1 MPSRRLTRRFLASCG
16 LWILI
21 VPSSH
26 SETPTSGTA
35 HFILDGNRMYAE
47 VAFLRPNGT
56 LRKALVF
63 VDLGSPSAVLSRE
76 LLKELDLGS
85 KKVLALEVGD
95 LMVTTDS
102 GDVTSDPWLPFSISD
117 HRTVE
122 GLLPAGMLKKYQL
135 VIDYAQR
142 TLTLA
147 EPGTLRPRGLAVPFQ
162 MNEKTGLI
170 SVDTTISGK
179 TYRMTIDNG
188 SAYTWL
194 RKTTAQE
201 WLQAHPEWQ
210 RGTGAV
216 GPSNM
221 RMADDGIE
229 AAGILLRIPEVQLG
243 PLRLREVGAL
253 AIGPSDKNWDFIDWY
268 STKNLAPVIGWLGGN
283 VLRNFRITVDYAK
296 HVSYWL
302 RQSES
307 DPHDLDQV
315 GLTLESKHGQ
325 YFVAGVATQ
334 NGKTTVEGVEV
345 GDQLLQIDGL
355 RTNAVTWAAIY
366 DAMHG
371 RPGEVRNLVV
381 ERNGRQIRVPAKV
394 TAF

>member
-85 KKVLALEVGD
+85 KKVLALEVGN

-147 EPGTLRPRGLAVPFQ
+147 EPGTLGPQGLAVPFQ

-229 AAGILLRIPEVQLG
+229 AAGILLRIPEVQLS

-283 VLRNFRITVDYAK
+283 VLRNFRITIDYAK

-334 NGKTTVEGVEV
+334 NGKATVEGVEV

-371 RPGEVRNLVV
+371 RPGEIRNLVL
-381 ERNGRQIRVPAKV
+381 ERNGRQFRVPAKV

>member
-1 MPSRRLTRRFLASCG
+1 MPSRRLKRRFLASCG

-21 VPSSH
+21 VPPGH
-26 SETPTSGTA
+26 SQTPTSGTS

-47 VAFLRPNGT
+47 VDFVRPNGT
-56 LRKALVF
+56 IRKALVF
-63 VDLGSPSAVLSRE
+63 VDLGSPSAVLSQK
-76 LLKELDLGS
+76 LLNELDFGS
-85 KKVLALEVGD
+85 KKVLAFEVGN
-95 LMVTTDS
+95 LTVTMDS
-102 GDVTSDPWLPFSISD
+102 GEVTSDPWLPFLISD

-122 GLLPAGMLKKYQL
+122 GLLPAGILKKYQV

-147 EPGTLRPRGLAVPFQ
+147 EPGTLGPEGLPVPFQ

-170 SVDTTISGK
+170 SVEMTISGK
-179 TYRMTIDNG
+179 RYPVTIDSG

-194 RKTTAQE
+194 RRATAQE
-201 WLQAHPEWQ
+201 WLTAHPDWE

-221 RMADDGIE
+221 RMADDSIE
-229 AAGILLRIPEVQLG
+229 AAGVLLRIPEVQLG

-253 AIGPSDKNWDFIDWY
+253 AIGPSNKNWDFIDWY
-268 STKNLAPVIGWLGGN
+268 SKKNAVPVIGWLGGN

-302 RQSES
+302 RQRES
-307 DPHDLDQV
+307 DPHDLEQV

-325 YFVAGVATQ
+325 YFVAGIATQ

-345 GDQLLQIDGL
+345 GDKLLQIDGL
-355 RTNAVTWAAIY
+355 RMNAMDWAAIY
-366 DAMHG
+366 GAMHG
-371 RPGEVRNLVV
+371 KPGEVRNLLL
-381 ERNGRQIRVPAKV
+381 ERNGRQFRVPAKV

>member
-1 MPSRRLTRRFLASCG
+1 MPLRRLTQRFLASCG
-16 LWILI
+16 LWILV
-21 VPSSH
+21 VPSCH
-26 SETPTSGTA
+26 SETPTSGTSP
-35 HFILDGNRMYAE
+35 FILDGNRIYAE
-47 VAFLRPNGT
+47 VHFVRSNGT

-63 VDLGSPSAVLSRE
+63 VDPGSPSAVLSRE

-85 KKVLALEVGD
+85 QKMLALEVGN

-102 GDVTSDPWLPFSISD
+102 GEVTSDPWLPFLISD

-122 GLLPAGMLKKYQL
+122 GLLPAGILKKYQV
-135 VIDYAQR
+135 VIDYARR

-147 EPGTLRPRGLAVPFQ
+147 EPGTLGPEGLSVPFQ

-170 SVDTTISGK
+170 AVGMTISGK
-179 TYRMTIDNG
+179 TYRVTIDNG

-194 RKTTAQE
+194 RKATAQG
-201 WLQAHPEWQ
+201 WLTAHPDWE

-229 AAGILLRIPEVQLG
+229 AAGILLRIPEAQLG
-243 PLRLREVGAL
+243 GLRLREVGAL
-253 AIGPSDKNWDFIDWY
+253 AIGPSNKNWDFIDWY
-268 STKNLAPVIGWLGGN
+268 SQKNAVPVIGWLGGN
-283 VLRNFRITVDYAK
+283 VLRNFRITIDYPK

-302 RQSES
+302 RQRES
-307 DPHDLDQV
+307 DPHDLEQV

-325 YFVAGVATQ
+325 YFVAGVAIQ
-334 NGKTTVEGVEV
+334 NGKTTVEGIEV
-345 GDQLLQIDGL
+345 GDQLLQIDAL
-355 RTNAVTWAAIY
+355 RMNAVNRAAIY

-371 RPGEVRNLVV
+371 KPGEVRNLLL
-381 ERNGRQIRVPAKV
+381 ERNGKRFRVPAKV

>member
-1 MPSRRLTRRFLASCG
+1 MPSRRLTRRFLASCV
-16 LWILI
+16 LCILI
-21 VPSSH
+21 VPSSN
-26 SETPTSGTA
+26 SETPTSGKA

-85 KKVLALEVGD
+85 KKVLALEVGN

-102 GDVTSDPWLPFSISD
+102 GDVTSDPWLPFSIGD

-122 GLLPAGMLKKYQL
+122 GVLPAGILKKYQL

-147 EPGTLRPRGLAVPFQ
+147 EPGTLGPQGLAVPFQ

-170 SVDTTISGK
+170 SVDMTISGK

-201 WLQAHPEWQ
+201 WLKAHPEWQ

-268 STKNLAPVIGWLGGN
+268 SKKNLAPVIGWLGGN
-283 VLRNFRITVDYAK
+283 VLRNFRITIDYAK

-345 GDQLLQIDGL
+345 GDQLLQIDGV

-371 RPGEVRNLVV
+371 RPGEVRNLVL
-381 ERNGRQIRVPAKV
+381 ERNGRQFRVPAKV

>member
-1 MPSRRLTRRFLASCG
+1 MPTRRLAQRFLASCV

-21 VPSSH
+21 VPSH
-26 SETPTSGTA
+26 PETPTSGTA

-85 KKVLALEVGD
+85 RKRLALEVGN

-102 GDVTSDPWLPFSISD
+102 GDVTSDPWLPFLIGE

-122 GLLPAGMLKKYQL
+122 GLLPAGILKKYQV

-147 EPGTLRPRGLAVPFQ
+147 EPGTLGPEGLAVPFE

-170 SVDTTISGK
+170 SVDLTTGGK

-194 RKTTAQE
+194 RKATAQE
-201 WLQAHPEWQ
+201 WLAAHPDWQ

-221 RMADDGIE
+221 RMSDDGIE

-243 PLRLREVGAL
+243 ALPLREVGAL
-253 AIGPSDKNWDFIDWY
+253 AIGPSNKNWDFIDWY
-268 STKNLAPVIGWLGGN
+268 SKKNAAPVIGWLGGN
-283 VLRNFRITVDYAK
+283 VLRNFRITIDYVK

-355 RTNAVTWAAIY
+355 RTDVLTWAAIY

-371 RPGEVRNLVV
+371 RPGEVRNLVL
-381 ERNGRQIRVPAKV
+381 ERNGRQFRVPAKV

>member
-1 MPSRRLTRRFLASCG
+1 MPSRRLTRRFLASSV

-21 VPSSH
+21 APSSH
-26 SETPTSGTA
+26 SGTPTPGTA

-47 VAFLRPNGT
+47 VAFLRPDGT

-85 KKVLALEVGD
+85 KKVLALKVGN

-102 GDVTSDPWLPFSISD
+102 GEVTSDPWLPFLISD

-122 GLLPAGMLKKYQL
+122 GLLPAGILKKYQL
-135 VIDYAQR
+135 VIDYAER

-147 EPGTLRPRGLAVPFQ
+147 EPGTLGPEGLAVPFE

-170 SVDTTISGK
+170 SVDMTISGK

-194 RKTTAQE
+194 RKATAQE
-201 WLQAHPEWQ
+201 WLTAHPDWQ

-253 AIGPSDKNWDFIDWY
+253 AIGPSNKNWDFIDWY
-268 STKNLAPVIGWLGGN
+268 SKKNLAPVIGWLGGN
-283 VLRNFRITVDYAK
+283 VLRNFRITIDYTK

-371 RPGEVRNLVV
+371 RPGEVRNLVL
-381 ERNGRQIRVPAKV
+381 ERNGRQFRVPAKV

>member
-1 MPSRRLTRRFLASCG
+1 MPSKRLIQRFLASCVLG
-16 LWILI
+16 ILI

-26 SETPTSGTA
+26 SQTPASGTT
-35 HFILDGNRMYAE
+35 HFLLDGNRMYAE
-47 VAFLRPNGT
+47 VAFVRPNGT
-56 LRKALVF
+56 LRRALVF
-63 VDLGSPSAVLSRE
+63 VDLGSPSAVLSSE

-85 KKVLALEVGD
+85 KKVLSLEVGK
-95 LMVTTDS
+95 LMVTVDS
-102 GDVTSDPWLPFSISD
+102 GDVTSDPWLPFLISD

-122 GLLPAGMLKKYQL
+122 GLLPAGILKKYQV
-135 VIDYAQR
+135 VIDYAER

-147 EPGTLRPRGLAVPFQ
+147 EPGTVAPEGLAVPFQ

-170 SVDTTISGK
+170 SVDLTISGK
-179 TYRMTIDNG
+179 TYRMTVDNG

-194 RKTTAQE
+194 RKATAQE
-201 WLQAHPEWQ
+201 WLTAHPDWQ

-229 AAGILLRIPEVQLG
+229 AAGILLRIPVVQLG
-243 PLRLREVGAL
+243 PFPLREVGAL
-253 AIGPSDKNWDFIDWY
+253 AIGPSNKNWDFIDWY
-268 STKNLAPVIGWLGGN
+268 SKKNAGPVIGWLGGN
-283 VLRNFRITVDYAK
+283 VLRNFRITIDYAK

-302 RQSES
+302 RQREA
-307 DPHDLDQV
+307 DAHDLDQV

-334 NGKTTVEGVEV
+334 NGKTTVEGVAV

-355 RTNAVTWAAIY
+355 PTNAVNWAAIY

-371 RPGEVRNLVV
+371 SPGEVRNLVL
-381 ERNGRQIRVPAKV
+381 ERNGRQFRVPARV

>member
-1 MPSRRLTRRFLASCG
+1 MPSRRLAQRFLAFCALCVLS
-16 LWILI
+16 
-21 VPSSH
+21 VPSGH

-47 VAFLRPNGT
+47 VAFVRPNGT

-63 VDLGSPSAVLSRE
+63 VDLGSPSPVLSEE
-76 LLKELDLGS
+76 LLKDLDLGS
-85 KKVLALEVGD
+85 KKVLALEVGN
-95 LMVTTDS
+95 LLVTTDS
-102 GDVTSDPWLPFSISD
+102 GDVTSDPWLPFLIGD

-122 GLLPAGMLKKYQL
+122 GLLPAGVLKKYQV

-147 EPGTLRPRGLAVPFQ
+147 EPGTLGPEGLVVPFQ

-170 SVDTTISGK
+170 SVDLTISGR

-188 SAYTWL
+188 SAFTWL
-194 RKTTAQE
+194 RKATAEE
-201 WLQAHPEWQ
+201 WLTAHPDWQ

-229 AAGILLRIPEVQLG
+229 ARGILLRIPEVQLG
-243 PLRLREVGAL
+243 PLALREVGAL
-253 AIGPSDKNWDFIDWY
+253 AIGPSNKNWDFIDWY
-268 STKNLAPVIGWLGGN
+268 SKKNAVPVIGWLGGN
-283 VLRNFRITVDYAK
+283 VLRNFRITIDYAK

-302 RQSES
+302 RQRES

-315 GLTLESKHGQ
+315 GLTLESRHGQ

-334 NGKTTVEGVEV
+334 NSKTTVEGVEV

-355 RTNAVTWAAIY
+355 RTNAVNWAAVY

-371 RPGEVRNLVV
+371 RPGEVRNLVL
-381 ERNGRQIRVPAKV
+381 ERNGRQFRVPARV

>member
-1 MPSRRLTRRFLASCG
+1 M
-16 LWILI
+16 
-21 VPSSH
+21 
-26 SETPTSGTA
+26 
-35 HFILDGNRMYAE
+35 
-47 VAFLRPNGT
+47 
-56 LRKALVF
+56 
-63 VDLGSPSAVLSRE
+63 
-76 LLKELDLGS
+76 
-85 KKVLALEVGD
+85 
-95 LMVTTDS
+95 
-102 GDVTSDPWLPFSISD
+102 
-117 HRTVE
+117 
-122 GLLPAGMLKKYQL
+122 
-135 VIDYAQR
+135 
-142 TLTLA
+142 
-147 EPGTLRPRGLAVPFQ
+147 
-162 MNEKTGLI
+162 
-170 SVDTTISGK
+170 TISGK

-201 WLQAHPEWQ
+201 WLTAHPDWQ

-253 AIGPSDKNWDFIDWY
+253 AIGPSNKNWDFIDWY
-268 STKNLAPVIGWLGGN
+268 SKKNLAPVIGWLGGN
-283 VLRNFRITVDYAK
+283 VLRNFRITIDYTK

-315 GLTLESKHGQ
+315 GLTLESKYGQ

-371 RPGEVRNLVV
+371 RPGEVRNLVL
-381 ERNGRQIRVPAKV
+381 ERNGRQFRVPAKV